1 MNQPE
6 RLSAVEVRA
15 RLAACAPK
23 ALEIPGFRRAAVLV
37 PILLGAKGSELLLT
51 VRSSNLRS
59 HAGQI
64 AFPGGR
70 LEVGEDDVTAAI
82 RETREEVGLVVRPE
96 DVVGRLSDHPSPAG
110 YVATPLVAVLDWP
123 QALETDPNEVAETF
137 TVPLADLAAISPSSR
152 VGELLKY
159 RRRIYSY
166 PWQGRNI
173 WGFTGNVVRDLLTA
187 LYGKAGAADEDQ
199 FAS

>member
-1 MNQPE
+1 M
-6 RLSAVEVRA
+6 
-15 RLAACAPK
+15 
-23 ALEIPGFRRAAVLV
+23 
-37 PILLGAKGSELLLT
+37 
-51 VRSSNLRS
+51 
-59 HAGQI
+59 
-64 AFPGGR
+64 
-70 LEVGEDDVTAAI
+70 TAAI

-199 FAS
+199 FAP

>member
-37 PILLGAKGSELLLT
+37 PILLGTKGSELLLT

-199 FAS
+199 FAP